1 MRRSGICDPQERR
14 IKIPFTV
21 NGELVEDSVIRAEI
35 KALRPHYEAAAHG
48 LDPIAAEAQL
58 RQWSREN
65 VIERVLLRQEAAADP
80 EPVSIDERVDRLLAR
95 ITSKISPPR
104 QKEITEYYRKN
115 KERFYRLEQVR
126 AAHIFQPVD
135 ETTDEATAQ
144 AAIQQT
150 HQQLGEGAK
159 IEDLPGYG
167 DLGYVARG
175 QMARQFDD
183 LLFSLGENQ
192 ISNIF
197 RSPGGFHIL
206 KVYERRPA
214 GISEFDEV
222 REALAEALHQQKK
235 ERAIENFLDR
245 LKAKAVILEL
255 PRSA

>member
-1 MRRSGICDPQERR
+1 MA
-14 IKIPFTV
+14 FTV
-21 NGELVEDSVIRAEI
+21 NGELVEDAVIRAEI

-58 RQWSREN
+58 REWSREN
-65 VIERVLLRQEAAADP
+65 VIERVLVRQEAEADP
-80 EPVSIDERVDRLLAR
+80 EPVPADEIDGAGFRVDRLLAR
-95 ITSKISPPR
+95 ITSKVSPPK
-104 QKEITEYYRKN
+104 QKEITNYYRKN

-144 AAIQQT
+144 ASIQGA
-150 HQQLGEGAK
+150 HQQLSNGTT

-175 QMARQFDD
+175 QMAQQFDD
-183 LLFSLGENQ
+183 LLFSLAENQ
-192 ISNIF
+192 VSDIF

-206 KVYERRPA
+206 KVYERKPA
-214 GISEFDEV
+214 GISDYDEV
-222 REALAEALHQQKK
+222 REALATTLYQKKK
-235 ERAIENFLDR
+235 ERAVESFLDR
-245 LKAKAVILEL
+245 LRAKAVILEL

>member
-1 MRRSGICDPQERR
+1 MA
-14 IKIPFTV
+14 FTV

-58 RQWSREN
+58 REWSREN

-80 EPVSIDERVDRLLAR
+80 EPVPADATDETRIRVDRLLAK
-95 ITSKISPPR
+95 ITSRVSPPKH
-104 QKEITEYYRKN
+104 KEITEYYRKN

-126 AAHIFQPVD
+126 AAHIFQPVN
-135 ETTDEATAQ
+135 ETTDETTAH

-150 HQQLGEGAK
+150 HQQLAEGAK
-159 IEDLPGYG
+159 IENLPGYG

-183 LLFSLGENQ
+183 LLFSLAENQ
-192 ISNIF
+192 MSDIF

-206 KVYERRPA
+206 KVYERKPA
-214 GISEFDEV
+214 GISDYEEV
-222 REALAEALHQQKK
+222 REALTAALYQQKK

-245 LKAKAVILEL
+245 LKAKAVVLEL
-255 PRSA
+255 HRSA